1 MNPGTVK
8 ETHRQNSRILMA
20 MSGGVDSSAA
30 ALMLKEQGWEVVG
43 VTMLL
48 HDDYDPDDARAVAE
62 KLGIE
67 FHVLDLRREFKEIII
82 DQFVSKYKQGL
93 TPNPCVDCNREIK
106 FGLLWENALK
116 LGCRAMATG
125 HYARIECRG
134 SKARLLK
141 ANFAAKDQSYFLHV
155 IPKELLDH
163 IYFPLGEIKDKEETR
178 KIAAAAGL
186 LTASKSDSQDI
197 CFVPDGDYLKVI
209 GSCKP
214 AEKAGPTAKKEEQH
228 FAGGF
233 DNSPERKGV
242 FLDTKGN
249 ILGRHEGHVKYTIG
263 QRRGLGVASADGR
276 LYVLDK
282 DAESNTVILG
292 RNEELFK
299 REVLACDMN
308 WMTWEQIPSEFR
320 CRARIRYR
328 HKEQPCTVMMIST
341 DECSNSCTGA
351 EIRITF
357 DEPQR
362 AVTPGQA
369 VVLYDDDRVLG
380 GGTIAGK

>member
-1 MNPGTVK
+1 MGPGAVK
-8 ETHRQNSRILMA
+8 ETHIQNNRILMA

-30 ALMLKEQGWEVVG
+30 ALMLKEQGREVVG

-48 HDDYDPDDARAVAE
+48 HDGYDPDDARAVAE

-67 FHVLDLRREFKEIII
+67 FHVLDLRREFKETII

-125 HYARIECRG
+125 HYARIGCRG
-134 SKARLLK
+134 SEARLLK
-141 ANFAAKDQSYFLHV
+141 ANYAAKDQSYFLHV

-163 IYFPLGEIKDKEETR
+163 IYFPLGEIEDKEETR

-186 LTASKSDSQDI
+186 FTASKSDSQDI
-197 CFVPDGDYLKVI
+197 CFVPDGDYMKVI
-209 GSCKP
+209 
-214 AEKAGPTAKKEEQH
+214 EEEHH
-228 FAGGF
+228 FARDFSRGS
-233 DNSPERKGV
+233 DNSPERNGV

-249 ILGRHEGHVKYTIG
+249 ILGHHEGHVKYTIG

-299 REVLACDMN
+299 REVLATDMN
-308 WMTWEQIPSEFR
+308 WMIWENLPSEFR

-328 HKEQPCTVMMIST
+328 HKEQPCSVMMISK
-341 DECSNSCTGA
+341 DECSDSCNGA
-351 EIRITF
+351 EIKITF

-369 VVLYDDDRVLG
+369 VVLYDNDRVLG
-380 GGTIAGK
+380 GGTITGN